1 MWASI
6 RRALA
11 RTFVGRRPRMPL
23 EVRAAFERATKA
35 DPPMP
40 SDDAPEVE
48 WDAWANLQEVQ
59 LVLAGWPTKYPPDRW
74 LSDLL
79 SALELPG
86 VRELMGSAADDAIVA
101 GNWIART
108 TPDLA
113 RRKVSVDR

>member
-1 MWASI
+1 
-6 RRALA
+6 
-11 RTFVGRRPRMPL
+11 MPL
-23 EVRAAFERATKA
+23 EVRAAFERATQA
-35 DPPMP
+35 DPPVP
-40 SDDAPEVE
+40 SDDAPDAE

-59 LVLAGWPTKYPPDRW
+59 LVLAGWPTKYPDRW

-108 TPDLA
+108 TPDRA
-113 RRKVSVDR
+113 RPKVSDDR